1 VRKYKDSISM
11 LTVKAHKKR
20 EEVTVRSD
28 HVGKVIRVRDNG
40 NGFDVKEYSNSSVNA
55 DKRYNLD
62 YDGAEYLYLALAEI
76 FAHGGL
82 NNHDRPKE
90 IKARGEA

>member
-1 VRKYKDSISM
+1 MRKYKDSISI

-40 NGFDVKEYSNSSVNA
+40 NGFDVKEYSHRSVEA

-62 YDGAEYLYLALAEI
+62 YASAEYLYLALKEI
-76 FAHGGL
+76 FAYGGL
-82 NNHDRPKE
+82 NDQDRPKE
-90 IKARGEA
+90 IKARG